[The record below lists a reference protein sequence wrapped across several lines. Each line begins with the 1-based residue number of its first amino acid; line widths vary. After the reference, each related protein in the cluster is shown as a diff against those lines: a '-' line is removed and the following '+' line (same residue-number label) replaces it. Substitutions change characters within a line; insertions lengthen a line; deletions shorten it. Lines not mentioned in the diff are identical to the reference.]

1 MAAVTMRLGEIG
13 QQLRA
18 FRLES
23 GMRAD
28 EIAAR
33 LGVSRAALYRYEKG
47 EVIKLD
53 TVQRLA
59 ELLKVS
65 PLTLL
70 GIGVEYYSRSL
81 SFFERTRQVEEEA
94 DQILQIIDPLAYLVS
109 SPQYDDVMT
118 RAITAQSAIAQSAD
132 SGVVRQHLEI
142 FAARK
147 ENYRLRRPTMITM
160 LSEQSIERFLQKGV
174 CDAVQMTDE
183 LRVEARKVA
192 ALEVERMI
200 EMIEAEPI
208 GLQFSVLTDVEN
220 TTNCMLM
227 RGRERMML
235 AINPFRC
242 DTSPTATTGVSLVTS
257 APEAVNAHQRVI
269 EVLWA
274 ASLKGR
280 EASERLR
287 NLLALHAIQ

>member
-1 MAAVTMRLGEIG
+1 MRLSEIG

-70 GIGVEYYSRSL
+70 GIGVEYYSRPL
-81 SFFERTRQVEEEA
+81 SFFERARQVEEEA
-94 DQILQIIDPLAYLVS
+94 DQILQIADPVAYLVTS
-109 SPQYDDVMT
+109 QDYDRLLS
-118 RAITAQSAIAQSAD
+118 RAILEQTDDAQLAE
-132 SGVVRQHLEI
+132 QHLAI
-142 FAARK
+142 LTARK
-147 ENYRLRRPTMITM
+147 ECYRVRRPTMIIM
-160 LSEQSIERFLQKGV
+160 LSEPTIERFLTRGV
-174 CDAVQMTDE
+174 GEAITMSDE
-183 LRVEARKVA
+183 LRIEARRIA
-192 ALEVERMI
+192 AQEIENII

-208 GLQFSVLTDVEN
+208 GLQFSLLSDIDN

-242 DTSPTATTGVSLVTS
+242 DTSPSATTGVSLVTS

-269 EVLWA
+269 EALWRE
-274 ASLKGR
+274 SIKGR
-280 EASERLR
+280 YAAEQLR
-287 NLLALHAIQ
+287 GLLAQHAIR

>member
-70 GIGVEYYSRSL
+70 GIGVEYYSRPL
-81 SFFERTRQVEEEA
+81 SFFERVRQMEEEA
-94 DQILQIIDPLAYLVS
+94 DQILQIADPVAYLVTS
-109 SPQYDDVMT
+109 DAYDSVLT
-118 RAITAQSAIAQSAD
+118 RAIAEQTDDQQLVEQHVAIMAS
-132 SGVVRQHLEI
+132 
-142 FAARK
+142 RK
-147 ENYRLRRPTMITM
+147 ELYRQRRPTMITM
-160 LSEQSIERFLQKGV
+160 LSEAAVERFLVRGV
-174 CDAVQMTDE
+174 GEGMAMDE
-183 LRVEARKVA
+183 SLQTEARRVA
-192 ALEVERMI
+192 AQEIANII

-208 GLQFSVLTDVEN
+208 GLQFSLLGDVDSS
-220 TTNCMLM
+220 TNCMLL

-242 DTSPTATTGVSLVTS
+242 DAFPAATTGVSLVTS

-269 EVLWA
+269 EVLWKE
-274 ASLKGR
+274 SLKGR
-280 EASERLR
+280 EAAERLHD
-287 NLLALHAIQ
+287 LLARHGLR

>member
-1 MAAVTMRLGEIG
+1 MRLGEIG

-70 GIGVEYYSRSL
+70 GIGVEYYSRPL
-81 SFFERTRQVEEEA
+81 SFFERVRQMEEAA
-94 DQILQIIDPLAYLVS
+94 DQILQIADPVAYLVTS
-109 SPQYDDVMT
+109 DVYDSVLT
-118 RAITAQSAIAQSAD
+118 RAIAEQTDDQQLVEQHVAIMAS
-132 SGVVRQHLEI
+132 
-142 FAARK
+142 RK
-147 ENYRLRRPTMITM
+147 ELYRQRRPTMITM
-160 LSEQSIERFLQKGV
+160 LSEAAVERFLVRGV
-174 CDAVQMTDE
+174 GEGMAMDE
-183 LRVEARKVA
+183 SLQTEARRVA
-192 ALEVERMI
+192 AQEIANII

-208 GLQFSVLTDVEN
+208 GLQFSLLGDVDSS
-220 TTNCMLM
+220 TNCMLL

-242 DTSPTATTGVSLVTS
+242 DAFPAATTGVSLVTS

-269 EVLWA
+269 EVLWKE
-274 ASLKGR
+274 SLKGR
-280 EASERLR
+280 EAAERLR
-287 NLLALHAIQ
+287 DLLARHGLR

>member
-70 GIGVEYYSRSL
+70 GIGVEYYSRPL
-81 SFFERTRQVEEEA
+81 SFFERVRQMEEAA
-94 DQILQIIDPLAYLVS
+94 DQILQIADPVAYLVTS
-109 SPQYDDVMT
+109 DVYDSVLT
-118 RAITAQSAIAQSAD
+118 RAIAEQTDDQQLVEQHVAIMAS
-132 SGVVRQHLEI
+132 
-142 FAARK
+142 RK
-147 ENYRLRRPTMITM
+147 ELYRQRRPTMITM
-160 LSEQSIERFLQKGV
+160 LSEAAVERFLVRGV
-174 CDAVQMTDE
+174 GEGMAMDE
-183 LRVEARKVA
+183 SLQTEARRVA
-192 ALEVERMI
+192 AQEIANII

-208 GLQFSVLTDVEN
+208 GLQFSLLGDVDSS
-220 TTNCMLM
+220 TNCMLL

-242 DTSPTATTGVSLVTS
+242 DAFPAATTGVSLVTS

-269 EVLWA
+269 EVLWKE
-274 ASLKGR
+274 SLKGR
-280 EASERLR
+280 EAAERLR
-287 NLLALHAIQ
+287 DLLARHGLR

>member
-1 MAAVTMRLGEIG
+1 MAAVTMRLSEIG

-70 GIGVEYYSRSL
+70 GIGVEYYSRPL
-81 SFFERTRQVEEEA
+81 SFFERVRQVEEEA
-94 DQILQIIDPLAYLVS
+94 DQILQISDPVAYLVT
-109 SPQYDDVMT
+109 SPEYDSILN
-118 RAITAQSAIAQSAD
+118 RAIAEQVENKQLIEQY
-132 SGVVRQHLEI
+132 QEI
-142 FAARK
+142 FTARR
-147 ENYRLRRPTMITM
+147 ESYRLRRPTMITM
-160 LSEQSIERFLQKGV
+160 LSEQSIERFLQRGV
-174 CDAVQMTDE
+174 GEAIPMSDE
-183 LRVEARKVA
+183 LRIEARRVA
-192 ALEVERMI
+192 AMEIGRIAEL
-200 EMIEAEPI
+200 IEAEPI
-208 GLQFSVLTDVEN
+208 GLQFSLLADVES
-220 TTNCMLM
+220 TTNCILM

-242 DTSPTATTGVSLVTS
+242 DMSPAATTGVSLVTS

-274 ASLKGR
+274 ESCKGKR
-280 EASERLR
+280 AAERLR
-287 NLLALHAIQ
+287 SLLAQHAIQ

>member
-70 GIGVEYYSRSL
+70 GIGVEYYSRPL
-81 SFFERTRQVEEEA
+81 SFFERVRQMEEAA
-94 DQILQIIDPLAYLVS
+94 DQILQIADPVAYLVTS
-109 SPQYDDVMT
+109 DAYDSVLT
-118 RAITAQSAIAQSAD
+118 RAIAEQTDDQQLVEQHVAIMAS
-132 SGVVRQHLEI
+132 
-142 FAARK
+142 RK
-147 ENYRLRRPTMITM
+147 ELYRQRRPTMITM
-160 LSEQSIERFLQKGV
+160 LSEAAVERFLVRGV
-174 CDAVQMTDE
+174 GEGMAMDE
-183 LRVEARKVA
+183 SLQTEARRVA
-192 ALEVERMI
+192 AQEIANII

-208 GLQFSVLTDVEN
+208 GLQFSLLGDVDSS
-220 TTNCMLM
+220 TNCMLL

-242 DTSPTATTGVSLVTS
+242 DAFPAATTGVSLVTS

-269 EVLWA
+269 EVLWKE
-274 ASLKGR
+274 SLKGR
-280 EASERLR
+280 EAAERLR
-287 NLLALHAIQ
+287 DLLARHGLR

>member
-1 MAAVTMRLGEIG
+1 MRLSEIG

-70 GIGVEYYSRSL
+70 GIGVEYYSRPL

-94 DQILQIIDPLAYLVS
+94 DQILQIADPVAYLVT
-109 SPQYDDVMT
+109 SPEYDQLLS
-118 RAITAQSAIAQSAD
+118 RAISRQTED
-132 SGVVRQHLEI
+132 KRLMEQHLAI
-142 FAARK
+142 LTARK
-147 ENYRLRRPTMITM
+147 ESYRVRRPTMITM
-160 LSEQSIERFLQKGV
+160 LNELTIERFLTRGV
-174 CDAVQMTDE
+174 GESIPMPDE
-183 LRVEARKVA
+183 LRVEARRVA
-192 ALEVERMI
+192 AQEI
-200 EMIEAEPI
+200 ENIVGMIEAEPI
-208 GLQFSVLTDVEN
+208 GLQFSLLADVDS

-242 DTSPTATTGVSLVTS
+242 DTSPAATTGVSLVTS

-269 EVLWA
+269 EALWRE
-274 ASLKGR
+274 SVKGR
-280 EASERLR
+280 DAAERLR
-287 NLLALHAIQ
+287 SLLAQHAIR

>member
-70 GIGVEYYSRSL
+70 GIGVEYYSRPL
-81 SFFERTRQVEEEA
+81 GFFERTRQLEEEA
-94 DQILQIIDPLAYLVS
+94 DQILQIADPVAYLVT
-109 SPQYDDVMT
+109 SPEYDALLAT
-118 RAITAQSAIAQSAD
+118 AIAELTD
-132 SGVVRQHLEI
+132 DNRLVEQHLATL
-142 FAARK
+142 AARK
-147 ENYRLRRPTMITM
+147 EAYRLRRPTMITM
-160 LSEQSIERFLQKGV
+160 LNELAIERFLIRGV
-174 CDAVQMTDE
+174 GEAIPMSE
-183 LRVEARKVA
+183 SLRTEARRVA
-192 ALEVERMI
+192 AAEITNIV

-208 GLQFSVLTDVEN
+208 GLQFSLVADVDN
-220 TTNCMLM
+220 TAHCMLM

-242 DTSPTATTGVSLVTS
+242 DISPSATTGVSLITS
-257 APEAVNAHQRVI
+257 APEAVNAHQKVI
-269 EVLWA
+269 EALWRD
-274 ASLKGR
+274 SVKGR
-280 EASERLR
+280 EAVERIR
-287 NLLALHAIQ
+287 TLLARHAIQ

>member
-1 MAAVTMRLGEIG
+1 MAAVTMRLSEIG

-70 GIGVEYYSRSL
+70 GIGVEYYSRPL
-81 SFFERTRQVEEEA
+81 SFFERARQVEEEA
-94 DQILQIIDPLAYLVS
+94 DQILQIADPVAYLVTTPEYDELLAQAIS
-109 SPQYDDVMT
+109 EQTEDTALAEQYL
-118 RAITAQSAIAQSAD
+118 AILT
-132 SGVVRQHLEI
+132 
-142 FAARK
+142 ARK
-147 ENYRLRRPTMITM
+147 ENYRVRRPTMITM
-160 LSEQSIERFLQKGV
+160 LNALTVSRFLARGV
-174 CDAVQMTDE
+174 GEGIPMSDD
-183 LRVEARKVA
+183 LRMEARRIA
-192 ALEVERMI
+192 ALEIRRIVD
-200 EMIEAEPI
+200 MIEAEPI
-208 GLQFSVLTDVEN
+208 GLQFSLIDGADSTP
-220 TTNCMLM
+220 NCMLL

-235 AINPFRC
+235 GINPFRC

-257 APEAVNAHQRVI
+257 APEAVNAHQKVI
-269 EVLWA
+269 EVLWRD
-274 ASLKGR
+274 SVKGR
-280 EASERLR
+280 DAAEQLR
-287 NLLALHAIQ
+287 SLLAQHAIR

>member
-1 MAAVTMRLGEIG
+1 MRLSEIG

-70 GIGVEYYSRSL
+70 GIGVEYYSRPL
-81 SFFERTRQVEEEA
+81 SFFERVRQVEEEA
-94 DQILQIIDPLAYLVS
+94 DQILQIIDPVAYLVTS
-109 SPQYDDVMT
+109 AEYDSVL
-118 RAITAQSAIAQSAD
+118 AQAIAAQASDTQLVA
-132 SGVVRQHLEI
+132 QHLEI
-142 FAARK
+142 FASRK
-147 ENYRLRRPTMITM
+147 EAYRLRRPTMITM
-160 LSEQSIERFLQKGV
+160 LSEQTIERFLQKGV
-174 CDAVQMTDE
+174 GDAIIMSDE
-183 LRVEARKVA
+183 LRTAARKVA
-192 ALEVERMI
+192 AMEIGRIV
-200 EMIEAEPI
+200 EMIEAGPI
-208 GLQFSVLTDVEN
+208 GLQFSLLSEMES
-220 TTNCMLM
+220 TTNCILM

-242 DTSPTATTGVSLVTS
+242 DTSPSATTGVSLVTS

-274 ASLKGR
+274 ESLKGQ
-280 EASERLR
+280 EAAERLR
-287 NLLALHAIQ
+287 NLLAQHAIQ

>member
-1 MAAVTMRLGEIG
+1 MAAVTMRLSEIG

-70 GIGVEYYSRSL
+70 GIGVEYYSRPL
-81 SFFERTRQVEEEA
+81 SFFERVRQVEEEA
-94 DQILQIIDPLAYLVS
+94 DQILQIIDPVAYLVTS
-109 SPQYDDVMT
+109 AEYDSVL
-118 RAITAQSAIAQSAD
+118 AQAIAAQASDTQLVA
-132 SGVVRQHLEI
+132 QHLEI
-142 FAARK
+142 FASRK
-147 ENYRLRRPTMITM
+147 EAYRLRRPTMITM
-160 LSEQSIERFLQKGV
+160 LSEQTIERFLQKGV
-174 CDAVQMTDE
+174 GDAIIMSDE
-183 LRVEARKVA
+183 LRTAARKVA
-192 ALEVERMI
+192 AMEIGRIV
-200 EMIEAEPI
+200 EMIEAGPI
-208 GLQFSVLTDVEN
+208 GLQFSLLSEMES
-220 TTNCMLM
+220 TTNCILM

-242 DTSPTATTGVSLVTS
+242 DTSPSATTGVSLVTS

-274 ASLKGR
+274 ESLKGQ
-280 EASERLR
+280 EAAERLR
-287 NLLALHAIQ
+287 NLLAQHAIQ

>member
-1 MAAVTMRLGEIG
+1 MAAVTMRLSEIG

-70 GIGVEYYSRSL
+70 GIGVEYYSRPI
-81 SFFERTRQVEEEA
+81 SFFERVRQVEEEA
-94 DQILQIIDPLAYLVS
+94 DQILQIIDPVAYLVT
-109 SPQYDDVMT
+109 SPDYDSVLF
-118 RAITAQSAIAQSAD
+118 RAIVEQTTDTALIK
-132 SGVVRQHLEI
+132 QHQEI
-142 FAARK
+142 FASRK
-147 ENYRLRRPTMITM
+147 ESYRLRRPTMITM
-160 LSEQSIERFLQKGV
+160 LSEQSVERFLQKGV
-174 CDAVQMTDE
+174 GDAIPMSEE
-183 LRVEARKVA
+183 LRTEARKVA
-192 ALEVERMI
+192 AMEIGRIV
-200 EMIEAEPI
+200 EMIESGPI
-208 GLQFSVLTDVEN
+208 GLQFSLLADVES
-220 TTNCMLM
+220 TTSCILM

-242 DTSPTATTGVSLVTS
+242 DTSPAATTGVSLVTS

-274 ASLKGR
+274 ESLKGK
-280 EASERLR
+280 EAAERLR
-287 NLLALHAIQ
+287 NLLAQHAIQ

>member
-1 MAAVTMRLGEIG
+1 MAAVTMRLSEIG

-70 GIGVEYYSRSL
+70 GIGVEYYSRPIG
-81 SFFERTRQVEEEA
+81 FFERIRQIEEET
-94 DQILQIIDPLAYLVS
+94 DQILQIADPVAYLVT
-109 SPQYDDVMT
+109 SPDYDRVLF
-118 RAITAQSAIAQSAD
+118 QAIAETQDAA
-132 SGVVRQHLEI
+132 SGEQYASI
-142 FAARK
+142 MAARK
-147 ENYRLRRPTMITM
+147 SAYETRRPTMITM
-160 LSEQSIERFLQKGV
+160 LPEQAVERFLLRGV
-174 CDAVQMTDE
+174 CEAASPSPE
-183 LRVEARKVA
+183 LRDAARRVA
-192 ALEVERMI
+192 AAEVSRI
-200 EMIEAEPI
+200 VEMIEAEPI
-208 GLQFSVLTDVEN
+208 GLQFSVVSEVDN
-220 TTNCMLM
+220 TANCMLM
-227 RGRERMML
+227 RGRERMVL
-235 AINPFRC
+235 AINPFRA
-242 DTSPTATTGVSLVTS
+242 DTSPAASTGVSLITS

-269 EVLWA
+269 EALWKD
-274 ASLKGR
+274 SLKGK
-280 EASERLR
+280 EAADRLR
-287 NLLALHAIQ
+287 LLLAEYAIR

>member
-1 MAAVTMRLGEIG
+1 MAAVTMRLSEIG

-59 ELLKVS
+59 ELLRVS

-70 GIGVEYYSRSL
+70 GIGVEYYSRPL
-81 SFFERTRQVEEEA
+81 SFFERARQVEEEA
-94 DQILQIIDPLAYLVS
+94 DQILQIADPVAYLVTS
-109 SPQYDDVMT
+109 QEYDRLLSRV
-118 RAITAQSAIAQSAD
+118 ITDHTDDLQL
-132 SGVVRQHLEI
+132 VEQHLAI
-142 FAARK
+142 LTARK
-147 ENYRLRRPTMITM
+147 ESYRVRRPTMITM
-160 LSEQSIERFLQKGV
+160 LNELTIERFLTRGV
-174 CDAVQMTDE
+174 AESIPMSDD
-183 LRVEARKVA
+183 LRNESRIIA
-192 ALEVERMI
+192 AQEI
-200 EMIEAEPI
+200 ENIIGMIEAEPI
-208 GLQFSVLTDVEN
+208 GLQFSLLSDVDN
-220 TTNCMLM
+220 PTNCMLM

-242 DTSPTATTGVSLVTS
+242 DTSPSAATGVSLVTS

-269 EVLWA
+269 EVLWRE
-274 ASLKGR
+274 SIKGR
-280 EASERLR
+280 DAVERLR
-287 NLLALHAIQ
+287 ELLAQHAIQ

>member
-70 GIGVEYYSRSL
+70 GIGVEYYSRPL
-81 SFFERTRQVEEEA
+81 SFFERVRQMEEEA
-94 DQILQIIDPLAYLVS
+94 DQILQIADPVAYLVTS
-109 SPQYDDVMT
+109 DAYDSVLT
-118 RAITAQSAIAQSAD
+118 RAIAEQTDDQQLVEQHVAIMAS
-132 SGVVRQHLEI
+132 
-142 FAARK
+142 RK
-147 ENYRLRRPTMITM
+147 ELYRQRRPTMITM
-160 LSEQSIERFLQKGV
+160 LSEAAVERFLVRGV
-174 CDAVQMTDE
+174 GEGMTMDE
-183 LRVEARKVA
+183 SLQTEARRVA
-192 ALEVERMI
+192 AQEIANII

-208 GLQFSVLTDVEN
+208 GLQFSLLGDVDSS
-220 TTNCMLM
+220 TNCMLL

-242 DTSPTATTGVSLVTS
+242 DAFPAATTGVSLVTS

-269 EVLWA
+269 EVLWKE
-274 ASLKGR
+274 SLKGR
-280 EASERLR
+280 EAAERLR
-287 NLLALHAIQ
+287 DLLARHGLR